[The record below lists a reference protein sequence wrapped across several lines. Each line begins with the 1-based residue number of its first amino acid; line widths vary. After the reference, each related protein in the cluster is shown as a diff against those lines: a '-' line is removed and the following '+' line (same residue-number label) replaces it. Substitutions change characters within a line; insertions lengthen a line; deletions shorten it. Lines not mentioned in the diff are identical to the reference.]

1 MLVNE
6 LTLGDKGYVFFLHY
20 PIIHAAFR
28 VLTVSAV
35 VFVGDE
41 VAGFDLHWSDS
52 AGFGDFP
59 IGLTESAAFYD
70 AFAGADCDDQATA
83 ILFFGYHVK
92 NAGLKPLDWLDEDVI
107 G

>member
-1 MLVNE
+1 MLVDE
-6 LTLGDKGYVFFLHY
+6 LTLADEGDIFLLKNDV
-20 PIIHAAFR
+20 IHTAFGIC
-28 VLTVSAV
+28 AV
-35 VFVGDE
+35 PAYGFVCDE

-70 AFAGADCDDQATA
+70 ALAGADCDDQATA